1 MMSYLETKNGFGHYS
16 AKPIGS
22 ESTETTIEL
31 IIPLHFAGARLDQ
44 VLAQLLPDW
53 SRSRLQTWIREK
65 RISVDGRDAIPR
77 QKVWSGEK
85 IEVKPAQC
93 SIETSH
99 AAEAILLDI
108 AYEDDELI
116 VINKPAGL
124 VVHPGSGN
132 WRGTML
138 NALLHH
144 AAQLAAIPRAGIV
157 HRLDKDTS
165 GLLVVAK
172 TLEAQTS
179 LVRQLQKHTVTRD
192 YLALVLG
199 QVSVGGS
206 VDVPVGRHPVQ
217 RTKMAVIASGKE
229 ARTHYRVQEK
239 FDESTLLRCSLETG
253 RTHQIR
259 VHMHSIGHPLLGDP
273 VYGGKP
279 KKSILEA
286 MRLIGFSRQ
295 ALHAQ
300 KLELTHPQSG
310 IRMGWE
316 APLPEDMSSLLLML
330 RQHQ

>member
-85 IEVKPAQC
+85 IEAKPAQC

-132 WRGTML
+132 WRG
-138 NALLHH
+138 
-144 AAQLAAIPRAGIV
+144 RA
-157 HRLDKDTS
+157 
-165 GLLVVAK
+165 
-172 TLEAQTS
+172 
-179 LVRQLQKHTVTRD
+179 
-192 YLALVLG
+192 
-199 QVSVGGS
+199 
-206 VDVPVGRHPVQ
+206 
-217 RTKMAVIASGKE
+217 
-229 ARTHYRVQEK
+229 
-239 FDESTLLRCSLETG
+239 
-253 RTHQIR
+253 
-259 VHMHSIGHPLLGDP
+259 
-273 VYGGKP
+273 
-279 KKSILEA
+279 
-286 MRLIGFSRQ
+286 
-295 ALHAQ
+295 
-300 KLELTHPQSG
+300 
-310 IRMGWE
+310 
-316 APLPEDMSSLLLML
+316 
-330 RQHQ
+330 